1 MAKFVATDYN
11 ITINGEPFSASLA
24 AVTLDIV
31 SEEQETTSFGTAGG
45 FRTRIG
51 GLKDATVSLD
61 FHQDFGASSV
71 DSTLF
76 PLLGTN
82 ASIVIKPTSGDIS
95 ATNPSYSFDCLVTQY
110 QPFASS
116 IGDLAAL
123 SISWPVNGPVVRLET
138 APA

>member
-11 ITINGEPFSASLA
+11 ITINGSPFSTSLA

-31 SEEQETTSFGTAGG
+31 AEEQETTSFGST

-61 FHQDFGASSV
+61 FMQDFGASSI
-71 DSTLF
+71 DATFF
-76 PLLGTN
+76 PLVGTN
-82 ASIVIKPTSGDIS
+82 ATVVIKPTSGTVS
-95 ATNPSYSFDCLVTQY
+95 ATNPQYSFEALCVQY

-116 IGDLAAL
+116 IGDLSSL
-123 SISWPVNGPVVRLET
+123 SVSWPVSGPVTRAT
-138 APA
+138 A